1 MYKVSIIVLCTAFS
15 ACLFTACRSGL
26 QSDENS
32 LVQVGDEIL
41 SRQELADAMPEGLSR
56 ADSTDFADKYIRRW
70 ICDVLLYRMA
80 QKNIPDIGRIDAL
93 VEKYRRDLV
102 IFEYRKRLLNER
114 VTKSFDEQEMLDYYG
129 ALYLTGFPLIFRRM
143 LSDFM
148 NSTALAVMST
158 AI

>member
-1 MYKVSIIVLCTAFS
+1 M
-15 ACLFTACRSGL
+15 
-26 QSDENS
+26 
-32 LVQVGDEIL
+32 GDEIL

-102 IFEYRKRLLNER
+102 IFEYRKRLVNER
-114 VTKSFDEQEMLDYYG
+114 MTKSFDEQEMLDY
-129 ALYLTGFPLIFRRM
+129 
-143 LSDFM
+143 
-148 NSTALAVMST
+148 
-158 AI
+158 

>member
-1 MYKVSIIVLCTAFS
+1 MYKVSIIVLCAAFS

-56 ADSTDFADKYIRRW
+56 ADSTDFADKYIHRW

-102 IFEYRKRLLNER
+102 IFEYRKRLVNER
-114 VTKSFDEQEMLDYYG
+114 VTKSFDEQEMLDYYE
-129 ALYLTGFPLIFRRM
+129 R
-143 LSDFM
+143 
-148 NSTALAVMST
+148 NSEMFA
-158 AI
+158 

>member
-1 MYKVSIIVLCTAFS
+1 MYKVSIIVLCAAFS
-15 ACLFTACRSGL
+15 ACRSGL

-80 QKNIPDIGRIDAL
+80 QKNIPDIERIDAF

-102 IFEYRKRLLNER
+102 ILEYLKRLVN
-114 VTKSFDEQEMLDYYG
+114 
-129 ALYLTGFPLIFRRM
+129 
-143 LSDFM
+143 
-148 NSTALAVMST
+148 
-158 AI
+158 